1 MTTLSIG
8 LMLSMLAIAGL
19 FAGGITMTPAVYA
32 DDDEESTEIDSE
44 IENEAKADADAR
56 NEDNDVVVQ
65 SNDADVAQI
74 ADNDC
79 EAAAAV
85 SDDDVVGVTGANVA
99 VAANDCDNTTN
110 QESNI
115 GQANVND
122 DRDVQTAVA
131 DAEAEACQQLAFLGL
146 QLCGNEVEEED

>member
-44 IENEAKADADAR
+44 IENEAKADAE

-99 VAANDCDNTTN
+99 VAANDCDNRST

-122 DRDVQTAVA
+122 DRDIQVA

-146 QLCGNEVEEED
+146 QLCGNEVEED